1 MTMRVNTANGGTLNL
16 RKSPTSSSMILTQI
30 PNGTKLEVEKENDT
44 WVKTTYNDKVGYVMT
59 KYLSEVNSTS
69 NLDKAALQAIYDSL
83 KTTLSMIEKVLK

>member
-16 RKSPTSSSMILTQI
+16 RKSPTGSSMILTQI

-44 WVKTTYNDKVGYVMT
+44 WVKTTYNNVTGYVMT

-69 NLDKAALQAIYDSL
+69 NLDKAGLQAIYDSL
-83 KTTLSMIEKVLK
+83 KTTLSMIEKILK

>member
-1 MTMRVNTANGGTLNL
+1 MIMCVNTANGGTLNL

-30 PNGTKLEVEKENDT
+30 PNGTKLEVEKENNT
-44 WVKTTYNDKVGYVMT
+44 WAKTTYNDKVGYVMT